1 MRADAAV
8 RARETIARLATAG
21 LGVTPFW
28 HAATAPLRRI
38 VPVDLYPCWFS
49 LDPGSMLVTGHFNP
63 VEPVLD
69 EEIAIMLEYL
79 DQQYADFDRAHAA
92 PAVTRLGEAGDCAG
106 TAGYVQMLGEFRH
119 EVRAELRL
127 DGACWGLVTLHR
139 RHSAAAFD
147 TEDVAFLTSIA
158 PDLAEGTRRG
168 LLASRAAAEPRPLSP
183 GLVLL
188 DENLGIDSVS
198 PEAERWLQ
206 DLPGADPSTGR
217 LPLAISAV
225 ATRVHRAARGELP
238 SATVTPMAR
247 TRSRT
252 GRWVLI
258 HGSPL
263 LRPSGRYTS
272 VIIQAAQ
279 PGAVTTLHLQALGL
293 SQREQDVTRLVLR
306 GRSTGDI
313 ARELYVSPY
322 TVQDHLKSIFAKTSV
337 RSRGELVSRVIFDS
351 QPVL

>member
-8 RARETIARLATAG
+8 RAREAIARLAMAG
-21 LGVTPFW
+21 LGVAPFW
-28 HAATAPLRRI
+28 HAATAQLRRI

-63 VEPVLD
+63 VVPVLD
-69 EEIAIMLEYL
+69 EEIPITLDHL
-79 DQQYADFDRAHAA
+79 DQQYADPDRARTA
-92 PAVTRLGEAGDCAG
+92 PAVTTLGEGSDCEG
-106 TAGYVQMLGEFRH
+106 TARYVRMLGEFRH

-147 TEDVAFLTSIA
+147 AEDVGFLTSIV

-168 LLASRAAAEPRPLSP
+168 LLASGAAADPRPLSP

-188 DENLGIDSVS
+188 DENLAIDSVS
-198 PEAERWLQ
+198 PEAERWLP
-206 DLPGADPSTGR
+206 DLPGGADPSTGR
-217 LPLAISAV
+217 LPLAVSAV
-225 ATRVHRAARGELP
+225 ATRVRRAARGEAA
-238 SATVTPMAR
+238 SATPVAR
-247 TRSRT
+247 ARSRT

-258 HGSPL
+258 HGSSLPG
-263 LRPSGRYTS
+263 PSGRYTS

-279 PGAVTTLHLQALGL
+279 PGAVTALRLQVLGL
-293 SQREQDVTRLVLR
+293 SPREQDVTRLVLQ

-313 ARELYVSPY
+313 ARELDVSPY
-322 TVQDHLKSIFAKTSV
+322 TVQDHLKPIFAKTSV
-337 RSRGELVSRVIFDS
+337 HSRGELVSHVLFDS

>member
-1 MRADAAV
+1 
-8 RARETIARLATAG
+8 
-21 LGVTPFW
+21 
-28 HAATAPLRRI
+28 
-38 VPVDLYPCWFS
+38 
-49 LDPGSMLVTGHFNP
+49 
-63 VEPVLD
+63 
-69 EEIAIMLEYL
+69 
-79 DQQYADFDRAHAA
+79 
-92 PAVTRLGEAGDCAG
+92 VTRLGEAGDCEG
-106 TAGYVQMLGEFRH
+106 TARYVQMLGDFRH
-119 EVRAELRL
+119 EVRAQLRL
-127 DGACWGLVTLHR
+127 DGACWGLVILHR

-147 TEDVAFLTSIA
+147 AEDVAFLTSIV

-168 LLASRAAAEPRPLSP
+168 LLASRAAADPRPLSP

-188 DENLGIDSVS
+188 DEHLRIDAVS
-198 PEAERWLQ
+198 PEAERWLP
-206 DLPGADPSTGR
+206 DLPGGADPSTGR

-225 ATRVHRAARGELP
+225 ATRVHRAARGEA
-238 SATVTPMAR
+238 SVTPVAR
-247 TRSRT
+247 ARSRT

-263 LRPSGRYTS
+263 PRPSGRYTS

-279 PGAVTTLHLQALGL
+279 PGAVTALHLQALGL
-293 SQREQDVTRLVLR
+293 SPREQDVTRLVLQ

-337 RSRGELVSRVIFDS
+337 RSRRELVSQVIFDS

>member
-8 RARETIARLATAG
+8 RARETIAHLAPAG
-21 LGVTPFW
+21 LGVASFW
-28 HAATAPLRRI
+28 HAATAQLRRI
-38 VPVDLYPCWFS
+38 VPVDLYPCWFT

-69 EEIAIMLEYL
+69 EEISIMLDYL
-79 DQQYADFDRAHAA
+79 DQQYADPEHARAA
-92 PAVTRLGEAGDCAG
+92 PPVTRLGEASDAEG

-127 DGACWGLVTLHR
+127 DGVCWGLVTLHR
-139 RHSAAAFD
+139 RRSAAPFD
-147 TEDVAFLTSIA
+147 AGEVAFLTSIV
-158 PDLAEGTRRG
+158 PGLAEGTRRG
-168 LLASRAAAEPRPLSP
+168 LLASGAAADPRPLSP
-183 GLVLL
+183 GVVLL
-188 DENLGIDSVS
+188 DEHLRIDSVS
-198 PEAERWLQ
+198 PEAERWLP
-206 DLPGADPSTGR
+206 DLPGGADPSTDR
-217 LPLAISAV
+217 LPLAVSAV
-225 ATRVHRAARGELP
+225 ATRVRRAARGET
-238 SATVTPMAR
+238 ATAPPVAR

-263 LRPSGRYTS
+263 KRPSGQYTS

-279 PGAVTTLHLQALGL
+279 PGAVSTLHLQALGL
-293 SQREQDVTRLVLR
+293 SPREQDVTRLVLQ

-322 TVQDHLKSIFAKTSV
+322 TVQDHLKSIFAKASV
-337 RSRGELVSRVIFDS
+337 RSRGELVASVIFDS
-351 QPVL
+351 RPVL